1 MTPGVIDPYD
11 MAIRVDLGEIREEDL
26 PKVFSGNTKA
36 LAECKRYLYKLRSDR
51 LLYQSAAL
59 IDLTQKLKF
68 ATSPEALKEA
78 IKQATS
84 KIQETL
90 KNDLE
95 HQASVNATL
104 VRRDDSNIEYFVSR
118 TDKWRRAGNKSQ
130 NIMQEDVILRIK
142 NTASGSTITPM
153 EGWNNVISK
162 KTFTKVVEQVRK
174 INAVNENVLGTL
186 QRRKVEID
194 ILDNEMIP
202 FMSKMWAIGVIGDVL
217 DMLGKALGGNL

>member
-59 IDLTQKLKF
+59 VDLTQKLKF

-90 KNDLE
+90 KKDLE

-118 TDKWRRAGNKSQ
+118 TDKWRRTGNKSQ

-142 NTASGSTITPM
+142 NTASGSIITPM

-162 KTFTKVVEQVRK
+162 KTFTKVVEQIRK
-174 INAVNENVLGTL
+174 INSVNENVLGTL

>member
-1 MTPGVIDPYD
+1 MTSGVIDPYD

-59 IDLTQKLKF
+59 VDLTQKLKF
-68 ATSPEALKEA
+68 ATSPETLKEA

-104 VRRDDSNIEYFVSR
+104 VRRNDSNIEYFVSR
-118 TDKWRRAGNKSQ
+118 TDKWRRTGNKSQ
-130 NIMQEDVILRIK
+130 IIMQEDVILRIK